1 MHDLMFATGAI
12 SMDERL
18 HSTFHMILRPMSMPI
33 LPLMKLCFVVIKK
46 IDGRKIGYSIMLFDL
61 NMENRSDNNYQFRND
76 LTKPIINTRYLFNYI
91 M

>member
-33 LPLMKLCFVVIKK
+33 LPLMKLYFVVIKK
-46 IDGRKIGYSIMLFDL
+46 IEGRKIGYSIMLFDL

>member
-1 MHDLMFATGAI
+1 
-12 SMDERL
+12 
-18 HSTFHMILRPMSMPI
+18 
-33 LPLMKLCFVVIKK
+33 
-46 IDGRKIGYSIMLFDL
+46 MLFDL